1 MIPEMTALKLMRAY
15 KQFRH
20 HILQKLQAPTILYR
34 FPFKVNFQQ
43 ITED

>member
-1 MIPEMTALKLMRAY
+1 MIPEMTAVKLIRAY
-15 KQFRH
+15 KLFRH
-20 HILQKLQAPTILYR
+20 HILQKLQVLTILYR